1 MHTQRGQTM
10 VEYILL
16 LAFVVMIMVRVGI
29 SLREILSEGGKG
41 LKTGIEGDLHTGVG
55 FK

>member
-1 MHTQRGQTM
+1 M
-10 VEYILL
+10 VEYVLL

-29 SLREILSEGGKG
+29 SLREILSKGGQG
-41 LKTGIEGDLHTGVG
+41 LIHGTDENNPGIERNLHTGVG